1 MHRSG
6 PKSWSHYVQGNKYMP
21 VYYKLYLKI
30 NNRWKWQ
37 MESTQLD
44 VVFAKIKTMPWPCEF
59 KIKKRS

>member
-1 MHRSG
+1 
-6 PKSWSHYVQGNKYMP
+6 MP

-37 MESTQLD
+37 MESTRLHD
-44 VVFAKIKTMPWPCEF
+44 IFELIKAESWPCEF